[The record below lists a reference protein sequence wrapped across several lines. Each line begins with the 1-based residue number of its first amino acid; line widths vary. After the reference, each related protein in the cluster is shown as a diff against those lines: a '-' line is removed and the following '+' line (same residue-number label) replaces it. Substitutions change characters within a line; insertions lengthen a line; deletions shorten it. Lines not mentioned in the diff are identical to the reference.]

1 MPELPPPAG
10 RVAPREDRRLLAIGL
25 ICLALLGFSA
35 LDTSAKWLV
44 LHGIPTTEVVFV
56 RYLVHLLLVVAVAVP
71 SGERFVRSRGLGPV
85 VLRGLFLLGSTVL
98 NFFALGFLPL
108 TMTSAI
114 MFTSPLWVC
123 MLSIPLLGESVGRHR
138 WAAIAVGFAGILVA
152 MQPWSG
158 ALHWAVALSFG
169 ATLCGSLYSIFTR
182 RLAGRHSTATQQFY
196 AGLVATV
203 GMAPFALSDWAWPGD
218 PVSWAAFAALG
229 CFGWAGHQ
237 VLIIAHRFAPA
248 SALAPFTYTQIVWM
262 AASSWLIFAQPP
274 DGWMLVGVGIVVASG
289 LYIWLRESRLAR
301 GPAPAAA
308 RGGL

>member
-1 MPELPPPAG
+1 MSQKRFPAG

-44 LHGIPTTEVVFV
+44 LHGVPTTEAVFV
-56 RYLVHLLLVVAVAVP
+56 RYFVHLLLVVAVALP
-71 SGERFVRSRGLGPV
+71 TGESFHRSRSLGPV

-108 TMTSAI
+108 TMTAAI
-114 MFTSPLWVC
+114 MFTSPLWIC

-158 ALHWAVALSFG
+158 TLHWAVALSFG
-169 ATLCGSLYSIFTR
+169 ATLCASFYSIFTR

-196 AGLVATV
+196 AGLVATI
-203 GMAPFALSDWAWPGD
+203 GMAPFAFSDWTWPEGA
-218 PVSWAAFAALG
+218 VSWAAFAALG
-229 CFGWAGHQ
+229 VFGWAGHQ
-237 VLIIAHRFAPA
+237 LLIIAHRYAPA
-248 SALAPFTYTQIVWM
+248 SALAPFTYPQIVWM

-274 DGWMLVGVGIVVASG
+274 DGWMLFGVGIVVASG

-301 GPAPAAA
+301 GPAR
-308 RGGL
+308 RGL